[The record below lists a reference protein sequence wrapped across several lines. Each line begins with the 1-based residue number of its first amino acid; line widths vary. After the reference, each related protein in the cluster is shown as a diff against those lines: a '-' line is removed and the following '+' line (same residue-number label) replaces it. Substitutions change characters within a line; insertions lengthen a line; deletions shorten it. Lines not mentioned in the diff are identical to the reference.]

1 VQESQVLALE
11 PRPARDRVG
20 ERSSRP
26 WWSRT
31 RRWPATE
38 RWVMARG
45 GAPPHRPL
53 SEPPAPVGDLSLLC
67 IRSGGTN
74 LAPSLST
81 HPPSPPPSS
90 GQHSHLRAHRPPGS
104 RRCQGAGGG
113 GYFRWDVREGRRSPW
128 AWEVICHPKWRRIQ
142 RGQLCWRATPAKVVN
157 MCHFRNIE
165 GKYIFDT
172 AKVIIKEWS
181 SVIMLKS

>member
-1 VQESQVLALE
+1 VVE
-11 PRPARDRVG
+11 PHPAVAGDGEVG
-20 ERSSRP
+20 HGSRWSSTSSTIVGATRS
-26 WWSRT
+26 
-31 RRWPATE
+31 RR
-38 RWVMARG
+38 RSL
-45 GAPPHRPL
+45 PPLHPL
-53 SEPPAPVGDLSLLC
+53 WRHQPRAITIHSPPP
-67 IRSGGTN
+67 
-74 LAPSLST
+74 
-81 HPPSPPPSS
+81 PPPSS